1 MRNVFLNVIRNS
13 IKVLQFSFEK
23 LGNRSAK
30 KSAHSFERSAK
41 RVPLTFRLRSG
52 SGSATQICSNEWE
65 WECHSKNKGVLNPLL
80 IVLKDCTKSIWKL
93 LPIHF

>member
-13 IKVLQFSFEK
+13 IRVLQFPVKK

-41 RVPLTFRLRSG
+41 RVPLNFRFSWE
-52 SGSATQICSNEWE
+52 ATAAPFQ
-65 WECHSKNKGVLNPLL
+65 LL
-80 IVLKDCTKSIWKL
+80 G
-93 LPIHF
+93 F

>member
-13 IKVLQFSFEK
+13 IRVLQFPVKK

-41 RVPLTFRLRSG
+41 RVPLTFRFRSG

-65 WECHSKNKGVLNPLL
+65 WECHSKNKGVLNLL
-80 IVLKDCTKSIWKL
+80 LTKCITTKINKIR
-93 LPIHF
+93 PF

>member
-13 IKVLQFSFEK
+13 IRVLQFLVKK

-41 RVPLTFRLRSG
+41 RVPLNFRFR
-52 SGSATQICSNEWE
+52 SGSATQIYSNEWE
-65 WECHSKNKGVLNPLL
+65 WECHSKNKGVLNPLTFY
-80 IVLKDCTKSIWKL
+80 DCFCSCNK
-93 LPIHF
+93 PEEF